1 MVVKP
6 FAFVA
11 VAALVVVAAGT
22 GAFLAVRQ
30 DPAPAVGAPP
40 TAVSADPALPGAPV
54 LDDALMHRPIVEA
67 TEQLIEETAD
77 TAFDARRA
85 STETPVAL
93 TEPRPR
99 RREEAPAP
107 APAPPPVE
115 RVPIETAPTAE
126 TTGGRNDL
134 PSVDGWE
141 KLDAPWPSR
150 GDTADEERFDEP
162 PRVAL
167 AVVNAGR
174 LGLGLDPEPRP
185 RVFEEL
191 EIAAD
196 SVIGLQIDTPVST
209 EYAEVEDEVAAR
221 VTRDVLV
228 ADRVAV
234 PAGTEMLGSVVLVEQ
249 GGQIKGAS
257 RLGVRFHTIVMDDGA
272 RVPIVT
278 ETVYREGRA
287 RGGESAAK
295 IGGAAVGGAIL
306 GAIFGGGRGAAIG
319 GAAGAAGG
327 TAAAMAGDA
336 EPAQFPAGVTVTV
349 RLSQPTIVTVER

>member
-6 FAFVA
+6 VAFVA

-22 GAFLAVRQ
+22 GAFLAVPQ
-30 DPAPAVGAPP
+30 DSVPVAG
-40 TAVSADPALPGAPV
+40 TAVSADLALTGASPV
-54 LDDALMHRPIVEA
+54 DDTLTYPPVVDA

-77 TAFDARRA
+77 TVPDRPPRA
-85 STETPVAL
+85 STETRVSTAESKPA
-93 TEPRPR
+93 PRPR
-99 RREEAPAP
+99 RREETP

-115 RVPIETAPTAE
+115 RVAVATAPGSE
-126 TTGGRNDL
+126 TTGGPNDL
-134 PSVDGWE
+134 PSVDGWAR
-141 KLDAPWPSR
+141 LDAPWPSR
-150 GDTADEERFDEP
+150 GDAASDERFDEP
-162 PRVAL
+162 TQVSLGA
-167 AVVNAGR
+167 VNAER
-174 LGLGLDPEPRP
+174 LGVGLDPEPRP
-185 RVFEEL
+185 RIFEEL

-196 SVIGLQIDTPVST
+196 AVIGLQIDTPVST

-249 GGQIKGAS
+249 GGKIKGAS

-349 RLSQPTIVTVER
+349 RLSQPTTVTIER